1 MQGSFL
7 CHSHW
12 GALRQLLGLSVVR
25 ARLNKKTVWLHCMM
39 GTMRQRSSCS
49 PAPLLMAMPT
59 RALMDEPIMLEARH
73 LPPHCPITIR
83 ARMRSEDGDLWEA
96 LAHYHAD
103 GRGVVN
109 LSRDEAQGGSYTG
122 REPMGLFWSLL
133 PAPGE
138 REGLRL
144 RKRNVETPFTVRV
157 SLLRGHVLPPT
168 ALGCSRDARGRDTQV
183 QEEELAAVTLERWY
197 MAPGVRRVA
206 IREGGVVGTLF
217 LPPGP
222 GPFPVVLDLWGMGG
236 GLVEYRSALL
246 ASQGFASLAL
256 AYFGHR
262 DIPGPLHRINV
273 GDAYFLPRC
282 VIGING
288 PMGSMNKLVDFGG
301 KGESFQEDQKH
312 WSYDEEGYVSFRGV
326 SLPANIPPD
335 HMVKIEDLRCPLLL
349 IVGED
354 DLSCAAMENADKIEE
369 GLQAAGK
376 SHLITR
382 LSYPGAGHLI
392 EPPYSPNARSSLWST
407 RPTKLITLWG
417 GHLGPHAYA
426 QEHSWKKILEFLD
439 RHLRGGS

>member
-1 MQGSFL
+1 MQGSLL
-7 CHSHW
+7 CHGHW
-12 GALRQLLGLSVVR
+12 GALHQLLGLSVVR
-25 ARLNKKTVWLHCMM
+25 ARPNKKTVWLHFMM
-39 GTMRQRSSCS
+39 GTMRQRSCCS
-49 PAPLLMAMPT
+49 PASLLMAMPT

-73 LPPHCPITIR
+73 LPPHYSITMR
-83 ARMRSEDGDLWEA
+83 ARMRSEEGDLWES
-96 LAHYHAD
+96 LAHYHSD

-144 RKRNVETPFTVRV
+144 RKKNVETPYTVRV
-157 SLLRGHVLPPT
+157 SLLRGHVSSPE
-168 ALGCSRDARGRDTQV
+168 ASGYGRDAQGRDAQV

-222 GPFPVVLDLWGMGG
+222 GPFPAVLDLWGMGG

-273 GDAYFLPRC
+273 GDAYFLAAFRLLQDHPQVCGDSVAVLGLSFGVFLTLRIATHLPVNPRC

-326 SLPANIPPD
+326 SLPGNIPP
-335 HMVKIEDLRCPLLL
+335 
-349 IVGED
+349 
-354 DLSCAAMENADKIEE
+354 
-369 GLQAAGK
+369 
-376 SHLITR
+376 TT
-382 LSYPGAGHLI
+382 
-392 EPPYSPNARSSLWST
+392 W
-407 RPTKLITLWG
+407 
-417 GHLGPHAYA
+417 
-426 QEHSWKKILEFLD
+426 
-439 RHLRGGS
+439 